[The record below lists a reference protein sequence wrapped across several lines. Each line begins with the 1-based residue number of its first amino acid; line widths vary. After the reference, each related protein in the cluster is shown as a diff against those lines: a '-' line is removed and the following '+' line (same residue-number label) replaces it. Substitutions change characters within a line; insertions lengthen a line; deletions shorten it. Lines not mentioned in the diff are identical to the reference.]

1 MEQEL
6 QPFLENGY
14 LTTLGRNKYLES
26 KKTVR
31 LNAAGQ
37 IESILYEGDY
47 LKPIIRYTQLN
58 KDIDEYLKGKKQK
71 RVDGTLTLDADIN
84 KQVDIKP
91 YEKDIEITA
100 DEIDF

>member
-58 KDIDEYLKGKKQK
+58 KDKIGRASCRE
-71 RVDGTLTLDADIN
+71 RVC
-84 KQVDIKP
+84 QYV
-91 YEKDIEITA
+91 
-100 DEIDF
+100 